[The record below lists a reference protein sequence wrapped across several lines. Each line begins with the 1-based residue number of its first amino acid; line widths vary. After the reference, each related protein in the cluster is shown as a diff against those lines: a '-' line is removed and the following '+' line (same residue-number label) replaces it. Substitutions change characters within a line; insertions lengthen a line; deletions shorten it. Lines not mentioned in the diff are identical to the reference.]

1 VRKIIYIL
9 AISFL
14 ISHGTINQEYPDNQ
28 IPGYFL
34 YKLYIDASNNIT
46 LDNLKFVDMKLKQ
59 SQLDKHI
66 HYPIIYKIKNVNE
79 EILYE
84 SKFSNPKYIHYE
96 DILNQNPSKTIFE
109 LNSTF
114 FIIKTPA
121 FNDAAK
127 IEFYEL
133 ITENHNEI
141 ISKISEIILD
151 VK

>member
-1 VRKIIYIL
+1 MKKLIYVL

-14 ISHGTINQEYPDNQ
+14 ISHETINQEFPDNQ

-59 SQLDKHI
+59 SQLSKHI
-66 HYPIIYKIKNVNE
+66 HYPIIYKIKNENE

-96 DILNQNPSKTIFE
+96 DILNQNPTKTVFE
-109 LNSTF
+109 LNNTF
-114 FIIKTPA
+114 FVIKTPVLK
-121 FNDAAK
+121 DAAK

-133 ITENHNEI
+133 IIENHNEI
-141 ISKISEIILD
+141 LSKISEISLD

>member
-1 VRKIIYIL
+1 MKKLIYIL

-14 ISHGTINQEYPDNQ
+14 ISHETINQEFPDNQ

-46 LDNLKFVDMKLKQ
+46 LDNLKFVDKKLKQ

-66 HYPIIYKIKNVNE
+66 HYTIIYKIKNVNE

-96 DILNQNPSKTIFE
+96 DILNQNPSKTVFE

-133 ITENHNEI
+133 ITENNNEI
-141 ISKISEIILD
+141 LFKIREIILD